1 MRDGTVPSPG
11 GKEGAYELEAA
22 LESPRT
28 QSGTPEYTAEEEAAI
43 IRKLDFRLLP
53 FLLLLYTFSVLDRSN
68 LGKYKACHR
77 RQTSRK
83 LDLVSSNE
91 YRLGRY

>member
-1 MRDGTVPSPG
+1 MRDGMAPSPER
-11 GKEGAYELEAA
+11 KENAYELEAA

-68 LGKYKACHR
+68 LGKYKACR
-77 RQTSRK
+77 YFQNAW
-83 LDLVSSNE
+83 SSVKQ
-91 YRLGRY
+91 